1 MSRFLG
7 IIVHQNKIKI
17 LQIEIFIQS
26 GFFFFFFLRRV
37 PKKVLEFNRPKSF
50 AKHPQ
55 EYTKQYYVA

>member
-26 GFFFFFFLRRV
+26 GFFFLRRV